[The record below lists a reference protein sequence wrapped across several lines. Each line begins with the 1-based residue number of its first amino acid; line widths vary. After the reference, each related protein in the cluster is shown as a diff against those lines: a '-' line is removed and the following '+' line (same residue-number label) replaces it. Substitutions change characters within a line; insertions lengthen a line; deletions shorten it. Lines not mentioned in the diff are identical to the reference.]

1 MINTVLMRGYNSG
14 QLRLGLDLHG
24 IALRFSPCRA
34 MLGVDLSFINIIVL
48 RHRLTSP
55 TLWHFYHQSVLNF
68 VKSFFC
74 IS

>member
-34 MLGVDLSFINIIVL
+34 MLGVDLD
-48 RHRLTSP
+48 
-55 TLWHFYHQSVLNF
+55 LWEDSNMLVSVSGVACL
-68 VKSFFC
+68 
-74 IS
+74 